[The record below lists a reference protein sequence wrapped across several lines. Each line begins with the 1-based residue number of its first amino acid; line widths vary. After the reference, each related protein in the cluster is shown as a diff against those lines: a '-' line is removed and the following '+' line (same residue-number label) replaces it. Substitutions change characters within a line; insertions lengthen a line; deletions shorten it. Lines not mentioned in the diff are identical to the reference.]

1 MEYYD
6 YDAWERNNYRD
17 DEYDEYDNSDYEYDC
32 YKDNLLNLKSPVA
45 LCPAD
50 FASA

>member
-32 YKDNLLNLKSPVA
+32 HKNNLLMEQMMYEEEMNNE
-45 LCPAD
+45 
-50 FASA
+50 